1 MILLFVGFSVKNLLN
16 LCLNERQSMLLESEN
31 LYMKLKIQKL
41 EFELESEKIRSRH
54 FEGLSQIALCEIKK
68 AQWINAI
75 DRSSRLEKLIQEF
88 QMELRKFESVKGEMI
103 SQVCKLENIVC
114 AVNAIL
120 K

>member
-1 MILLFVGFSVKNLLN
+1 LLGVGSSFDKIFAFG
-16 LCLNERQSMLLESEN
+16 LNEKQSMLIESEN
-31 LYMKLKIQKL
+31 LLMKLKIQKL

-75 DRSSRLEKLIQEF
+75 DKGSRLEKLVHEF
-88 QMELRKFESVKGEMI
+88 QFELRKFESVKGEMI
-103 SQVCKLENIVC
+103 AQVCKLENIVC
-114 AVNAIL
+114 AINAIL